1 MSLEAGDWIIKP
13 LIASVSGILAG
24 PIIKSVIASVFKSS
38 LVTLV
43 LSGSLTA
50 GLIIVMLILMG
61 VFEIRDIRQMV
72 PFNIDKYRK
81 I

>member
-1 MSLEAGDWIIKP
+1 
-13 LIASVSGILAG
+13 
-24 PIIKSVIASVFKSS
+24 
-38 LVTLV
+38 
-43 LSGSLTA
+43 
-50 GLIIVMLILMG
+50 MLILMG